1 MEKDILL
8 EIKSLQNELIR
19 KTFKDIKHVHNCQ
32 VSPVQMQIMD
42 YLLKNNNKDIYQKD
56 LESILN
62 VRKSTLSG
70 VINTMTKNNIIKRV
84 TSDKDLR
91 NNKIIF
97 TDEVLAKQK
106 EMKLYFNKINKIII
120 KGIDQ
125 NKLDIF
131 LEVINLMKKNI
142 LENSEENNDKNV

>member
-19 KTFKDIKHVHNCQ
+19 KTFKEIKHVHNCQ
-32 VSPVQMQIMD
+32 ISPVQMQIMD
-42 YLLKNNNKDIYQKD
+42 YLLKNNDKDIYQKD
-56 LESILN
+56 LENILN

-70 VINTMTKNNIIKRV
+70 VISTMTKNNIIKRI

-91 NNKIIF
+91 NNKIVF

-106 EMKLYFNKINKIII
+106 EMKVYFNEVNKIII

-125 NKLDIF
+125 DKIDIF

-142 LENSEENNDKNV
+142 LEDSEETK

>member
-19 KTFKDIKHVHNCQ
+19 KTFKEIKHVHNCLI
-32 VSPVQMQIMD
+32 SPVQMQIMD
-42 YLLKNNNKDIYQKD
+42 YLLKNNDKDVYQKD
-56 LESILN
+56 LENILN

-70 VINTMTKNNIIKRV
+70 VISTMTKNSIIKRV

-91 NNKIIF
+91 NNKIVF
-97 TDEVLAKQK
+97 TDEVLTKQK
-106 EMKLYFNKINKIII
+106 EMKVYFDKVNKIII

-125 NKLDIF
+125 NKINTF

-142 LENSEENNDKNV
+142 IENSEETK

>member
-1 MEKDILL
+1 MNKDVLL

-19 KTFKDIKHVHNCQ
+19 KTFKEIRHVHNCQ

-42 YLLKNNNKDIYQKD
+42 YLLKNSDKDIYQKD
-56 LESILN
+56 LENLLN

-70 VINTMTKNNIIKRV
+70 VINTMVKNNIIKRV

-91 NNKIIF
+91 NNKIVF

-106 EMKLYFNKINKIII
+106 EMKVYFNEVNKIII

-125 NKLDIF
+125 DKIDIF

-142 LENSEENNDKNV
+142 LEDSEETK

>member
-19 KTFKDIKHVHNCQ
+19 KTFKEIKHVHNCQ

-56 LESILN
+56 LENVLN

-91 NNKIIF
+91 NNKIVF
-97 TDEVLAKQK
+97 TDEVLTKQK
-106 EMKLYFNKINKIII
+106 EMKIYFDKVNKIIV

-125 NKLDIF
+125 NKIDIF

-142 LENSEENNDKNV
+142 IEDSEETK